1 MYIVFQYTF
10 MINSGASVDN
20 AMFTCLATTLQYT
33 SLHDNT
39 AFSYFCIGGDN
50 GMDRDDRTEYS
61 VFFIQLFRYIFSD
74 AVVSDT
80 DKYREH
86 SFWIVGK
93 NMIFHPFL
101 YVGIII
107 YDARQ
112 FSAVFFQYIHD
123 HFGVSA
129 GSV

>member
-1 MYIVFQYTF
+1 MSE
-10 MINSGASVDN
+10 MHEG
-20 AMFTCLATTLQYT
+20 L
-33 SLHDNT
+33 
-39 AFSYFCIGGDN
+39 
-50 GMDRDDRTEYS
+50 EYS

>member
-1 MYIVFQYTF
+1 
-10 MINSGASVDN
+10 
-20 AMFTCLATTLQYT
+20 
-33 SLHDNT
+33 
-39 AFSYFCIGGDN
+39 
-50 GMDRDDRTEYS
+50 MDRDDRTEYS
-61 VFFIQLFRYIFSD
+61 VFFYTIVPLIFFPD

-112 FSAVFFQYIHD
+112 FSAVFL
-123 HFGVSA
+123 
-129 GSV
+129 SVYP